1 MEQILF
7 YEISFRE
14 PLIGKDVPG
23 NFFTR
28 LLQHAGK
35 KGRVEFNPHAS
46 HPLTARTQK
55 KCTNLTASTKKYGQP
70 FSAFTQ
76 CQEICVKPHVFK
88 LYGANFWWWRWS
100 GQNKFEKS
108 NNERASKIYIYIIYA
123 QKGGYKL
130 SERQQQDEVKGR

>member
-55 KCTNLTASTKKYGQP
+55 NVQISPHQQKNMDNPSRPLHNVKRFASSLMCSYCVGQI
-70 FSAFTQ
+70 F
-76 CQEICVKPHVFK
+76 
-88 LYGANFWWWRWS
+88 
-100 GQNKFEKS
+100 
-108 NNERASKIYIYIIYA
+108 
-123 QKGGYKL
+123 GG
-130 SERQQQDEVKGR
+130 EGEVV